1 MTTLLTLKQVIERTT
16 LSKATIYRLI
26 KKGVFPEGKKLIPNS
41 DKVVRWSKEEVDNWI
56 EQSYNLQYLCK
67 IEKKGA

>member
-26 KKGVFPEGKKLIPNS
+26 KKGVFPEGKKL
-41 DKVVRWSKEEVDNWI
+41 SKQAINKMNALGLNYTI
-56 EQSYNLQYLCK
+56 Q
-67 IEKKGA
+67 